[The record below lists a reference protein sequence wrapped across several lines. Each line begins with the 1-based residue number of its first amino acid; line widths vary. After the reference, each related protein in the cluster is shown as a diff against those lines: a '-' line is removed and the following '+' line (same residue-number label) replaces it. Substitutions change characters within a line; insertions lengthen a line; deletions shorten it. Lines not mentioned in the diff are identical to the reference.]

1 MPITFQT
8 LNVDSYTDTMN
19 HAWGILIG
27 VGKLGDV
34 ITSSS
39 EDAIAS

>member
-1 MPITFQT
+1 MPMIFQT
-8 LNVDSYTDTMN
+8 PIVDSFTDTIN
-19 HAWGILIG
+19 HGWGVLIG